1 MHLTWSTSSS
11 SDEECVEEAPAGVAE
26 AGSCEVL
33 KPQDRSRHSIEPRRR
48 RHEHVAGRPVRRRRT
63 AAPPAV
69 RAVIGAACAL
79 IAYGVRDLAVL
90 LAAHARQDGEPRR
103 LSLVRGRAA
112 GAMLRA
118 LRESTMDFPASDRR
132 RVDLAKRRGVA
143 MTVLA
148 LLAAATFALAPDW
161 ARRIGRDVAARDLAT
176 APPLDITWLAGL
188 LDSLGTWWEGQPTGS
203 KIAIA
208 VGIAALVALSG
219 GSLGLAFGVS
229 GVGTYLLAHGH
240 GTADLIRDPRAATR
254 SYLTTT
260 TPTGIVADGAE
271 ALLTFGPWSFAGATA
286 GRSIRLAAEEYA
298 RDPVLFAARRRA
310 AAGGDRGS
318 IRISRDDDL
327 PFGSLEPGKL
337 ADHEVR
343 QAADIVQY
351 RGGHFIGVPKR
362 DAPGIDGHL
371 DGVPV
376 SLKETSSQSPMAILS
391 YASDAEHQAREAGYQ
406 GVDLY
411 ISAERQSRARLLDFA
426 SKGPLARIPSQ
437 GVLRIIHVKTG
448 DGWLTIPGDL
458 P

>member
-1 MHLTWSTSSS
+1 MPF
-11 SDEECVEEAPAGVAE
+11 DPAARTQ
-26 AGSCEVL
+26 A
-33 KPQDRSRHSIEPRRR
+33 
-48 RHEHVAGRPVRRRRT
+48 RT
-63 AAPPAV
+63 ARLTGAGTPPAA

-79 IAYGVRDLAVL
+79 IAYGVRDVAVL

-103 LSLVRGRAA
+103 RSLVRGRAA

-118 LRESTMDFPASDRR
+118 LREDAMDCTSPAAVPQRMDA
-132 RVDLAKRRGVA
+132 AKRRGVA
-143 MTVLA
+143 LAALAVLV
-148 LLAAATFALAPDW
+148 AATFVLAPEW
-161 ARRIGRDVAARDLAT
+161 AHRIGRDVEARDLAT
-176 APPLDITWLAGL
+176 APLDHLTWLAGL
-188 LDSLGTWWEGQPTGS
+188 LDSLGTWWDGQSTGS

-260 TPTGIVADGAE
+260 TPTGVVADGAE
-271 ALLTFGPWSFAGATA
+271 AVLTFGPWSFAGATA
-286 GRSIRLAAEEYA
+286 GRGIRLAAEEYA

-318 IRISRDDDL
+318 IRIFRDDDL

-351 RGGHFIGVPKR
+351 RGGHFVGVPRR

-371 DGVPV
+371 DDVPV

-391 YASDAEHQAREAGYQ
+391 YASDAEHQAREAGYR

-448 DGWLTIPGDL
+448 NGWLTIPGDL